1 MMNMQIEG
9 ALTVKEYLNQI
20 KAKELKSDKLV
31 SGETVYFVENCN
43 ITSYEV
49 YGVFIVENEERAVL
63 IAKGSCGFTNVPLE
77 ELGINLFES
86 LEEAQNEV
94 ANRLPEIDCILGCE
108 MKVQKFK
115 GYTAAKKG
123 NVMTAFYAV
132 LDNGMVYFK
141 DYFGCG
147 RLVQITANEADVLLA
162 EEVEQY
168 DLTSKKAK
176 VMPELQNMYKVVT
189 DVGNGWKYA
198 EMSYP
203 FTCVS

>member
-1 MMNMQIEG
+1 MNMQTNEN

-20 KAKELKSDKLV
+20 KAKELKSEKLV

-49 YGVFIVENEERAVL
+49 YGLFIVDDEECAVL
-63 IAKGSCGFTNVPLE
+63 IGKGNCGFTNIPLA

-86 LEEAQNEV
+86 LEEAKDEV
-94 ANRLPEIDCILGCE
+94 AKRLPEIDCILGCE
-108 MKVQKFK
+108 MNVQTFK
-115 GYTAAKKG
+115 GYTASKKG
-123 NVMTAFYAV
+123 TLLNAFYAI

-147 RLVQITANEADVLLA
+147 RLMQVTAKEADALLA
-162 EEVEQY
+162 EAIEQY
-168 DLTSKKAK
+168 DFTAKKAK
-176 VMPELQNMYKVVT
+176 VMPELKNMYKVIEDIGT
-189 DVGNGWKYA
+189 GWKYA